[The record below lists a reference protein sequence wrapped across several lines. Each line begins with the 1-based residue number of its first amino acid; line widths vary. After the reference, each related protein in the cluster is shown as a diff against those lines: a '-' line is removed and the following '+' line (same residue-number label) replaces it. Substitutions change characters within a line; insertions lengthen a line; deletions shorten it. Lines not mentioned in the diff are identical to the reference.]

1 MNRRCDFPRSFDR
14 NLFIMRILIPM
25 LLLPI
30 LAFAS
35 GQAGTNATSTIN
47 VMPLPASVQMRTG
60 ELKLDSSFAVGTSGH
75 SDARLTSAILR
86 LQQRL
91 EGRTGIVLPLG
102 VAASGKPA
110 ALIIAVKAG
119 GEQYPK
125 FGEDE
130 SYALEITGD
139 HATLTANTV
148 VGAMRGM
155 ETLLQLV
162 SGDANDYYFPLVTIH
177 DKPRFPWRGLMIDV
191 GRHFQPVDVIKRN
204 IDGLAAVKMNVFHW
218 HLSDDQ
224 GFRIESKRY
233 PKLQEM
239 GSGGL
244 YYTQDQVRDVIAY
257 AADRGVRVVPEFDMP
272 GHTGAWLV
280 GYPELASAPGPYERQ
295 LQWGIF
301 DPVMDPTREET
312 YQFLDGFIG
321 EMAALFPDE
330 FFHIGGDEN
339 NGKQWQANPQIQAF
353 MAAHGYHSTA
363 ELQTYFNQRV
373 LQILQKYGKKMVGWD
388 EILTPDLPKG
398 SVVQSWHGYAS
409 LEHAASEGYGA
420 IWSTDYYLDHMGPAS
435 YYYLSDP
442 LPKDSNLTAEQ
453 SSHIVGGEVCAW
465 GEFLSPENIDSR
477 IWPRTAAAAERFWS
491 PREVANVADMYR
503 RLDLM
508 SVWLEQNGTLQLSST
523 DKMLRQVSGTAELG
537 PLGVMGKITS
547 PEGVGVREELTRK
560 SAPSTQLT
568 PLVHLTD
575 IVAPDPP
582 YRRQFA
588 ALIEQ
593 LLDDPPRFAT
603 STEELT
609 RTFQQW
615 RDMGS
620 SFAAMATS
628 APVLQDASSRVQQ
641 LQKLGSG
648 GLEALKFLQTGAAP
662 PAEWTAGQLELI
674 VQAETPDA
682 SLLKLPWMGS
692 YRALILA
699 AAGVGDLKTTNAK
712 EWKQKILDDAARQ
725 EPAQK
730 YKW

>member
-1 MNRRCDFPRSFDR
+1 
-14 NLFIMRILIPM
+14 M
-25 LLLPI
+25 LLLPV
-30 LAFAS
+30 LAYAA
-35 GQAGTNATSTIN
+35 GQPGTNAASTIK
-47 VMPLPASVQMRTG
+47 VMPLPATVQIRAG
-60 ELKLDSSFAVGTSGH
+60 ELKLDGSFAVAIHGH
-75 SDARLTSAILR
+75 TDARLEAAILR
-86 LQQRL
+86 LQRRL

-102 VAASGKPA
+102 IAPSGTPA
-110 ALIIAVKAG
+110 VLTVAVKAR

-139 HATLTANTV
+139 HASLSSETV

-162 SGDANDYYFPLVTIH
+162 SGDPDGYYFPLVTIQ

-218 HLSDDQ
+218 HLSEDQ

-233 PKLQEM
+233 PKLQEL

-244 YYTQDQVRDVIAY
+244 YYTQEQVRDVIAY
-257 AADRGVRVVPEFDMP
+257 TADRGVRVIPEFDMP
-272 GHTGAWLV
+272 GHTSAWMV
-280 GYPELASAPGPYERQ
+280 GYPELASAPGPYEIQ
-295 LQWGIF
+295 IQWGIF
-301 DPVMDPTREET
+301 DPTMDPTREET

-330 FFHIGGDEN
+330 YFHIGGDEN
-339 NGKQWQANPQIQAF
+339 NGKQWQANPQIQEF
-353 MAAHGYHSTA
+353 MRAHGYHTTA

-373 LQILQKYGKKMVGWD
+373 LQIVQKYGKKIVGWD
-388 EILTPDLPKG
+388 EILTPDLPKDA
-398 SVVQSWHGYAS
+398 VVQSWHGYTS
-409 LEHAASEGYGA
+409 LDHAASEGYGA
-420 IWSTDYYLDHMGPAS
+420 IWSTDYYLDHMGPAA

-442 LPKDSNLTAEQ
+442 LPADSKLTAEQ
-453 SSHIVGGEVCAW
+453 ASHIVGGEVCAW
-465 GEFLSPENIDSR
+465 GEFLSPEDIDSR

-491 PREVANVADMYR
+491 PREVTNVADMYR
-503 RLDLM
+503 RLDAV
-508 SVWLEQNGTLQLSST
+508 SVWLEQDGTLHLSSM

-537 PLGVMGKITS
+537 PLGVLGKIAS
-547 PEGVGVREELTRK
+547 PEGVGVREQLNRGGT
-560 SAPSTQLT
+560 PSTQLI

-575 IVAPDPP
+575 AVVPDPP

-588 ALIEQ
+588 ELVDQ
-593 LLDDPPRFAT
+593 LLEDAPKFTA
-603 STEELT
+603 SFEELT

-615 RDMGS
+615 RGMGPG
-620 SFAAMATS
+620 FAAMATA
-628 APVLQDASSRVQQ
+628 APLLQNASSRVLQ
-641 LQKLGSG
+641 LQKLGSA
-648 GLEALKFLQTGAAP
+648 GLEALNYLHSGATP
-662 PAEWTAGQLELI
+662 PAEWRAAQLALI
-674 VQAETPDA
+674 SQSETPDA

-699 AAGVGDLKTTNAK
+699 TKEVGELKNTDTR
-712 EWKQKILDDAARQ
+712 EWKRKIMEEAARQ

-730 YKW
+730 FTW

>member
-1 MNRRCDFPRSFDR
+1 
-14 NLFIMRILIPM
+14 M
-25 LLLPI
+25 LLLPV
-30 LAFAS
+30 LAYAA
-35 GQAGTNATSTIN
+35 GQPGTNAASTIK
-47 VMPLPASVQMRTG
+47 VMPLPATVQIRAG
-60 ELKLDSSFAVGTSGH
+60 ELKLDGSFAVAIHGH
-75 SDARLTSAILR
+75 TDARLEAAILR
-86 LQQRL
+86 LQRRL

-102 VAASGKPA
+102 IAPSGTPA
-110 ALIIAVKAG
+110 VLTVAVKAR

-139 HATLTANTV
+139 HASLSSETV

-162 SGDANDYYFPLVTIH
+162 SGDPDGYYFPLVTIQ

-218 HLSDDQ
+218 HLSEDQ

-233 PKLQEM
+233 PKLQEL

-244 YYTQDQVRDVIAY
+244 YYTQEQVRDMIAY
-257 AADRGVRVVPEFDMP
+257 AADRGVRVIPEFDMP
-272 GHTGAWLV
+272 GHTSAWMV
-280 GYPELASAPGPYERQ
+280 GYPELASAPGPYEIQ
-295 LQWGIF
+295 IQWGIF
-301 DPVMDPTREET
+301 DPTMDPTREET

-330 FFHIGGDEN
+330 YFHIGGDEN
-339 NGKQWQANPQIQAF
+339 NGKQWQANPQIQEF
-353 MAAHGYHSTA
+353 MRAHGYHTTA

-373 LQILQKYGKKMVGWD
+373 LQIVQKYGKKMVGWD
-388 EILTPDLPKG
+388 EILTPDLPKDA
-398 SVVQSWHGYAS
+398 VVQSWHGYTS
-409 LEHAASEGYGA
+409 LDHAASEGYGA
-420 IWSTDYYLDHMGPAS
+420 IWSTDYYLDHMGPAA

-442 LPKDSNLTAEQ
+442 LPADSKLTAEQ
-453 SSHIVGGEVCAW
+453 ASHIVGGEVCAW

-491 PREVANVADMYR
+491 PREVTNVADMYR
-503 RLDLM
+503 RLDAV
-508 SVWLEQNGTLQLSST
+508 SVWLEQDGTLHLSSM

-537 PLGVMGKITS
+537 PLGVLGKIAS
-547 PEGVGVREELTRK
+547 PEGVGVREQLNRSGT
-560 SAPSTQLT
+560 PSTQLI

-575 IVAPDPP
+575 AVVPDPP

-588 ALIEQ
+588 ELVDQ
-593 LLDDPPRFAT
+593 LLEDAPKFTA
-603 STEELT
+603 SFEELT

-615 RDMGS
+615 RGMGPG
-620 SFAAMATS
+620 FAAMATA
-628 APVLQDASSRVQQ
+628 APLLQNASSRVLQ
-641 LQKLGSG
+641 LQKLGSA
-648 GLEALKFLQTGAAP
+648 GLEALNYLHSGATP
-662 PAEWTAGQLELI
+662 PAEWRAAQLALI
-674 VQAETPDA
+674 SQSETPDA

-699 AAGVGDLKTTNAK
+699 TKEVGELKNTDTR
-712 EWKQKILDDAARQ
+712 EWKRKIMEEAARQ

-730 YKW
+730 FTW

>member
-1 MNRRCDFPRSFDR
+1 
-14 NLFIMRILIPM
+14 M
-25 LLLPI
+25 LLLPV
-30 LAFAS
+30 LAYAA
-35 GQAGTNATSTIN
+35 GQPGTNAASTIK
-47 VMPLPASVQMRTG
+47 VMPLPATVQIRAG
-60 ELKLDSSFAVGTSGH
+60 ELKLDGSFAVAIHGH
-75 SDARLTSAILR
+75 TDARLEAAILR
-86 LQQRL
+86 LQRRL

-102 VAASGKPA
+102 IAPSGTPA
-110 ALIIAVKAG
+110 VLTVAVKAR

-139 HATLTANTV
+139 HASLSSETV

-162 SGDANDYYFPLVTIH
+162 SGDPDGYYFPLVTIQ

-218 HLSDDQ
+218 HLSEDQ

-233 PKLQEM
+233 PKLQEL

-244 YYTQDQVRDVIAY
+244 YYTQEQVRDVIAY
-257 AADRGVRVVPEFDMP
+257 AADRGVRVIPEFDMP
-272 GHTGAWLV
+272 GHTSAWMV
-280 GYPELASAPGPYERQ
+280 GYPELASAPGPYEIQ
-295 LQWGIF
+295 IQWGIF
-301 DPVMDPTREET
+301 DPTMDPTREET

-330 FFHIGGDEN
+330 YFHIGGDEN
-339 NGKQWQANPQIQAF
+339 NGKQWQANPQIQEF
-353 MAAHGYHSTA
+353 MRAHGYHTTA

-373 LQILQKYGKKMVGWD
+373 LQIVQKYGKKIVGWD
-388 EILTPDLPKG
+388 EILTPDLPKDA
-398 SVVQSWHGYAS
+398 VVQSWHGYTS
-409 LEHAASEGYGA
+409 LDHAASEGYGA
-420 IWSTDYYLDHMGPAS
+420 IWSTDYYLDHMGPAA

-442 LPKDSNLTAEQ
+442 LPADSKLTAEQ
-453 SSHIVGGEVCAW
+453 ASHIVGGEVCAW

-491 PREVANVADMYR
+491 PREVTNVADMYR
-503 RLDLM
+503 RLDAV
-508 SVWLEQNGTLQLSST
+508 SVWLEQDGTLHLSSM

-537 PLGVMGKITS
+537 PLGVLGKIAS
-547 PEGVGVREELTRK
+547 PEGVGVREQLNRGGT
-560 SAPSTQLT
+560 PSTQLI

-575 IVAPDPP
+575 AVVPDPP

-588 ALIEQ
+588 ELVDQ
-593 LLDDPPRFAT
+593 LLEDAPEFTA
-603 STEELT
+603 SSEELT

-615 RDMGS
+615 RGMGPG
-620 SFAAMATS
+620 FAAMATA
-628 APVLQDASSRVQQ
+628 APLLQNASSRVLQ
-641 LQKLGSG
+641 LQKLGSA
-648 GLEALKFLQTGAAP
+648 GLEALNYLHSGATP
-662 PAEWTAGQLELI
+662 PAEWRAAQLALI
-674 VQAETPDA
+674 SQSETPDA

-699 AAGVGDLKTTNAK
+699 TKEVGELKNTDTR
-712 EWKQKILDDAARQ
+712 EWKRKIMEEAARQ

-730 YKW
+730 FTW

>member
-1 MNRRCDFPRSFDR
+1 
-14 NLFIMRILIPM
+14 M
-25 LLLPI
+25 LLLPV
-30 LAFAS
+30 LAYAA
-35 GQAGTNATSTIN
+35 GQPGTNAASTIK
-47 VMPLPASVQMRTG
+47 VMPLPATVQIRAG
-60 ELKLDSSFAVGTSGH
+60 ELKLDGSFAVAIHGH
-75 SDARLTSAILR
+75 TDARLEAAILR
-86 LQQRL
+86 LQRRL

-102 VAASGKPA
+102 IAPSGTPA
-110 ALIIAVKAG
+110 VLTVAVKAR

-139 HATLTANTV
+139 HASLSSETV

-162 SGDANDYYFPLVTIH
+162 SGDPDGYYFPLVTIQ

-218 HLSDDQ
+218 HLSEDQ

-233 PKLQEM
+233 PKLQEL

-244 YYTQDQVRDVIAY
+244 YYTQEQVRDVIAY
-257 AADRGVRVVPEFDMP
+257 AADRGVRVIPEFDMP
-272 GHTGAWLV
+272 GHTSAWMV
-280 GYPELASAPGPYERQ
+280 GYPELASAPGPYEIQ
-295 LQWGIF
+295 IQWGIF
-301 DPVMDPTREET
+301 DPTMDPTREET

-330 FFHIGGDEN
+330 YFHIGGDEN
-339 NGKQWQANPQIQAF
+339 NGKQWQANPQIQEF
-353 MAAHGYHSTA
+353 MRAHGYHTTA

-373 LQILQKYGKKMVGWD
+373 LQIVQKYGKKMVGWD
-388 EILTPDLPKG
+388 EILTPDLPKDA
-398 SVVQSWHGYAS
+398 VVQSWHGYTS
-409 LEHAASEGYGA
+409 LDHAASEGYGA
-420 IWSTDYYLDHMGPAS
+420 IWSTDYYLDHMGPAA

-442 LPKDSNLTAEQ
+442 LPADSKLTAEQ
-453 SSHIVGGEVCAW
+453 ASHIVGGEVCAW

-491 PREVANVADMYR
+491 PREVTNVADMYR
-503 RLDLM
+503 RLDAV
-508 SVWLEQNGTLQLSST
+508 SVWLEQDGTLHLSSM

-537 PLGVMGKITS
+537 PLGVLGKIAS
-547 PEGVGVREELTRK
+547 PEGVGVREQLNRGGT
-560 SAPSTQLT
+560 PSTQLI

-575 IVAPDPP
+575 AVVPDPP

-588 ALIEQ
+588 ELVDQ
-593 LLDDPPRFAT
+593 LLEDAPEFTA
-603 STEELT
+603 SFEELT

-615 RDMGS
+615 RGMGPG
-620 SFAAMATS
+620 FAAMATA
-628 APVLQDASSRVQQ
+628 APLLQNASSRVLQ
-641 LQKLGSG
+641 LQKLGSA
-648 GLEALKFLQTGAAP
+648 GLEALNYLHSGATP
-662 PAEWTAGQLELI
+662 PAEWKAAQLALI
-674 VQAETPDA
+674 AQSETPDA

-699 AAGVGDLKTTNAK
+699 TAEVGELKNTDTR
-712 EWKQKILDDAARQ
+712 EWKRKIMEEAARQ

-730 YKW
+730 FTW